1 MKRFNFKTLGRTL
14 SLAAV
19 LVVGSVCV
27 SNVGAQGTA
36 GSGTFT
42 DKRDGK
48 TYKTVKIGKQTWMA
62 ENLNY
67 QTKSGS
73 LCYDNKESNCKKYGR
88 LYETGQTTLKNVCP
102 AGWHLPSSQ
111 EWKDLVLTAGGFDVA
126 GKKLKSKSGWDGDG
140 NGTDEFGFSAMPG
153 GMNVEDFMSVGTKG
167 SWWTASAGNVYW
179 YFSDGDEAHENYF
192 EEDGGITSFLSV
204 RCVQNN

>member
-1 MKRFNFKTLGRTL
+1 MNFFTQKLRTL
-14 SLAAV
+14 LLAAV
-19 LVVGSVCV
+19 LAVGAVCV
-27 SNVGAQGTA
+27 SNVAAHGTVGA
-36 GSGTFT
+36 GTFT

-67 QTKSGS
+67 QTKNGS

-88 LYETGQTTLKNVCP
+88 LYETGYTLKNVCP

-153 GMNVEDFMSVGTKG
+153 GLNLEDFMGVGTKG

-179 YFSDGDEAHENYF
+179 YFSDGDAAYENYF
-192 EEDGGITSFLSV
+192 EEDGGTTSFLSV